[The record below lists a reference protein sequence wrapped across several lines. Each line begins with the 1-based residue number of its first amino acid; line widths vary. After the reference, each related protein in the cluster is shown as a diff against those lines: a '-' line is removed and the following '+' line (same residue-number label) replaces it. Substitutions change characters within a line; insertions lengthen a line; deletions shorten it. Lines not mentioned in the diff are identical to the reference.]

1 MIELWSPPAT
11 LLVADLALHQPRL
24 TLHACACPQKNKDHI
39 GSLSTIGYGPPGP
52 GNVSAAQFNAELKA
66 MGIDT
71 YFLWGGNWN
80 SFWTKEAIN
89 NTVQYV
95 FKQLEATGEVGV
107 DLDFEHPE
115 TWGPDFAD
123 PLNKS
128 FAAEL
133 TSKYSDFLRTLSAAL
148 HAKGF
153 KMSECVGSYPTRD
166 GGIAV
171 YYDPAV
177 RDHEDALLSP
187 ISFLYARSRGADHP
201 GSGRNERCR
210 PRDEL

>member
-1 MIELWSPPAT
+1 MCLS
-11 LLVADLALHQPRL
+11 
-24 TLHACACPQKNKDHI
+24 QKNKDHV
-39 GSLSTIGYGPPGP
+39 GSLSVIGYGPPG
-52 GNVSAAQFNAELKA
+52 SANISAIQFNAELKS

-80 SFWTKEAIN
+80 SFWTEEAIN
-89 NTVQYV
+89 NTVAYV
-95 FKQLEATGEVGV
+95 FNQLETTGETGV

-123 PLNKS
+123 PLNKT

-133 TSKYSDFLRTLSAAL
+133 TSKYSGFLRTLSSAL

-171 YYDPAV
+171 YYDPKV
-177 RDHEDALLSP
+177 RDDA
-187 ISFLYARSRGADHP
+187 
-201 GSGRNERCR
+201 R
-210 PRDEL
+210 PRHYHSGLATKHRFDLIRGLSGGRRN